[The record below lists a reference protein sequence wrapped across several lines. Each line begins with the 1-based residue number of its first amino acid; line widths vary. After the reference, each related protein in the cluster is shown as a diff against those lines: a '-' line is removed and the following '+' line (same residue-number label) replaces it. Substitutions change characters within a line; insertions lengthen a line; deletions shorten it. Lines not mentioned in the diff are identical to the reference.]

1 MKLTRQDY
9 ILAGGQALLWIT
21 LWLIPPA
28 IDFFIRFNP
37 SSAFEV
43 WKINTGFITPLAIVF
58 TANFYVLVPYLLY
71 RDRKMLFGL
80 MNLLLITGANL
91 WIFSPK
97 ADFPDEWRSG
107 MYMVAFGA
115 FFLHLLVVGCAVG
128 FRYIVRWG
136 DMQMRLKEERQKNAE
151 AELAWLKNQL
161 NPHFLF
167 NTLNNISSLVQID
180 QDTAQES
187 IGQLSDLLRYTLY
200 ESNHELVPVE
210 GEIEFMNNYIELMR
224 LRCNELATVEVDLQ
238 IPIKPMRIV
247 PLLFISL
254 IENAFKHG
262 VNSRKSSFVR
272 IRFKAEGDDLVF
284 TCENS
289 DHPKPDV
296 NRSGSGI
303 GLENLRRRLDLA
315 YPGRYRY
322 DQALRGNSYFVQ
334 ITLPVKML
342 EDFVS
347 RTPYLRLAASFN
359 DPVLALSTLRES
371 SVDVLFLDIQMPD
384 LDGLNLSRMVPP
396 GTRVIFTTAFKE
408 YAFDS
413 YEVNALDFLLKP
425 IRYHKFLGAAEKAR
439 QWFEMSSVKEER
451 GSLFV
456 RVDSQLRQVEISRI
470 LYVTGLKDYVMIYL
484 EGEARPLITHVTMK
498 AMEEMLSTGR
508 FMRVHRSYI
517 VALDKIRSVDRNNC
531 VYIGKEIIHV
541 TDAYKEAFN
550 AYLKAAQPS

>member
-1 MKLTRQDY
+1 MKTLTCMIVD
-9 ILAGGQALLWIT
+9 
-21 LWLIPPA
+21 
-28 IDFFIRFNP
+28 D
-37 SSAFEV
+37 E
-43 WKINTGFITPLAIVF
+43 PLA
-58 TANFYVLVPYLLY
+58 
-71 RDRKMLFGL
+71 
-80 MNLLLITGANL
+80 
-91 WIFSPK
+91 
-97 ADFPDEWRSG
+97 
-107 MYMVAFGA
+107 
-115 FFLHLLVVGCAVG
+115 
-128 FRYIVRWG
+128 
-136 DMQMRLKEERQKNAE
+136 
-151 AELAWLKNQL
+151 
-161 NPHFLF
+161 
-167 NTLNNISSLVQID
+167 
-180 QDTAQES
+180 
-187 IGQLSDLLRYTLY
+187 
-200 ESNHELVPVE
+200 
-210 GEIEFMNNYIELMR
+210 
-224 LRCNELATVEVDLQ
+224 
-238 IPIKPMRIV
+238 
-247 PLLFISL
+247 
-254 IENAFKHG
+254 
-262 VNSRKSSFVR
+262 
-272 IRFKAEGDDLVF
+272 
-284 TCENS
+284 
-289 DHPKPDV
+289 
-296 NRSGSGI
+296 
-303 GLENLRRRLDLA
+303 
-315 YPGRYRY
+315 
-322 DQALRGNSYFVQ
+322 
-334 ITLPVKML
+334 VKML

-359 DPVLALSTLRES
+359 DP
-371 SVDVLFLDIQMPD
+371 VLFLDIQMPD

-498 AMEEMLSTGR
+498 AMEEMLPSGR